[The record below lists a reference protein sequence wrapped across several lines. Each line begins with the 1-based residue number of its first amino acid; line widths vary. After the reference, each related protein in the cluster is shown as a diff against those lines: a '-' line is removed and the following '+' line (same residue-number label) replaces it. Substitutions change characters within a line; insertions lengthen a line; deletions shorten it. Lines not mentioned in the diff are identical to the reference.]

1 MSATTGDPLDE
12 SFSLSDG
19 VADTPA
25 LTVAPLR
32 QLPGSRAL
40 EHG

>member
-12 SFSLSDG
+12 SFSLGDG

-25 LTVAPLR
+25 RTVAPL
-32 QLPGSRAL
+32 QK
-40 EHG
+40 